1 MRVQKEKD
9 GTEIKI
15 VFIPETEEE
24 QRIMGSLRHHF
35 FYGMPEKKTYP
46 DYGGITTENN
56 FVTSLSLKF
65 KEF

>member
-1 MRVQKEKD
+1 MKVQREKH

-15 VFIPETEEE
+15 VFIPENEEE
-24 QRIMGSLRHHF
+24 MCVMGSLRNHF

-46 DYGGITTENN
+46 DYDGITTENN